1 MNYKVE
7 GNQITLLDARY
18 YYLDGVFCPSIST
31 ILEAY
36 PKDYGFYK
44 WLKETGEESDKIKEA
59 AGERGSNVHK
69 MSENYDE
76 GLEVSL
82 LNMDGRQQ
90 WSIQEWAMFTRYVEF
105 RKYLGDRLKINAVEM
120 QLIDLELMEAGTL
133 DRFVEIDGKRLIID
147 LKTSNAIY
155 PSYWLQ
161 IAAYKRLFERK
172 SGIKID
178 AVGIL
183 WLNAKTRGNAVNKI
197 QGNCW
202 QLLTREDTGP
212 DLELFECTKKL
223 WNAQN
228 KDVNPKNV
236 SYQLTHKLET
246 TRLPN

>member
-18 YYLDGVFCPSIST
+18 YYLDGHFCPSIST

-36 PKDYGFYK
+36 PKDYGFFK

-59 AGERGSNVHK
+59 AGTRGSNVHS
-69 MSENYDE
+69 MTELFDD

-82 LNMDGRQQ
+82 LNVEGRQK

-105 RKYLGDRLKINAVEM
+105 RQQLGDRITIHAVEM

-133 DRFVEIDGKRLIID
+133 DRYVEIDGKKIIID

-161 IAAYKRLFERK
+161 LAAYKRLFERK
-172 SGIKID
+172 SGLQID
-178 AVGIL
+178 GVGIL
-183 WLNAKTRGNAVNKI
+183 WLNAKTRGPAVNKI
-197 QGNCW
+197 QGNSW
-202 QLLTREDTGP
+202 QLIMKEDTSD
-212 DLELFECTKKL
+212 DLDLFDCTKKL
-223 WNAQN
+223 WMHQN
-228 KDVNPKNV
+228 KNTSPKNV
-236 SYQLTHKLET
+236 SYQLKHQLK
-246 TRLPN
+246 